1 MGIMIGY
8 INTIKILGFCCLVML
23 FGCQPKDAAVPS
35 NGKVLLGEQ
44 AGSEFVIATGD
55 EDEKMMD
62 TIEAF
67 NNMEIDALWEHMA
80 DTVTFHM
87 ADGYKGPFTK
97 EMMAGLLAQADS
109 IQWEVMSVI
118 PVQAKGSN
126 HVRVLLDSHEK
137 IYMKDGSVVDKK
149 LFEEFI
155 FEDGTVVKVRQ
166 WDAATAMEDSE

>member
-1 MGIMIGY
+1 MKFL
-8 INTIKILGFCCLVML
+8 TFCCMVML
-23 FGCQPKDAAVPS
+23 LGCQPKDTTVTS

-44 AGSEFVIATGD
+44 AGSEFVIAAGD
-55 EDEKMMD
+55 EDEKMME

-67 NNMEIDALWEHMA
+67 NNMDMDGLWEHMA

-87 ADGYKGPFTK
+87 ADGFEGPFTK
-97 EMMAGLLAQADS
+97 EMMAGFMAEADS
-109 IQWEVMSVI
+109 VQWEVMSII

-126 HVRVLLDSHEK
+126 SVRVLLDSHEK

-155 FEDGTVVKVRQ
+155 FEEGTVVKIRQ
-166 WDAATAMEDSE
+166 WDAATAMEGSE

>member
-1 MGIMIGY
+1 MMIGY
-8 INTIKILGFCCLVML
+8 IRTIKILAFCCMVML
-23 FGCQPKDAAVPS
+23 LGCQATDTNAPS

-67 NNMEIDALWEHMA
+67 NNMDMDGLWTHMA

-87 ADGYKGPFTK
+87 ADGYEGPFTK
-97 EMMAGLLAQADS
+97 SMMAEFMASADS
-109 IQWEVMSVI
+109 VQWEVMSVI

-126 HVRVLLDSHEK
+126 QVRVLLDSHEK
-137 IYMKDGSVVDKK
+137 IYLKDGSVIDQK

-155 FEDGTVVKVRQ
+155 FEDGTVVKIRQ
-166 WDAATAMEDSE
+166 WNAPAVMAGTE